1 MVENV
6 LQEYLEAL
14 ADLDKVKGEADAMVR
29 SVTDASRL
37 LSDGQWKR
45 EMFSNS
51 SGGGFP
57 VGMMHSPSIDVK
69 RVASMQDIAT
79 KASQYHTALSKAED
93 LWRRLSDTQKRGV
106 KAVER

>member
-1 MVENV
+1 M

-14 ADLDKVKGEADAMVR
+14 DALEKVKGEADAMVK
-29 SVTDASRL
+29 TFADASRQ

-45 EMFSNS
+45 KMFSGS

-57 VGMMHSPSIDVK
+57 VGMMHSPSIDVQ
-69 RVASMQDIAT
+69 RVASIQDIAT
-79 KASQYHTALSKAED
+79 KASQYHTSLSKAED

-106 KAVER
+106 KAIER